1 MSKTTSK
8 TAAAKG
14 PCCKLAETLGAERT
28 AELNAELR
36 TSSHRS
42 FRKLAVELGGDVN
55 HTAVKRHKHKCL
67 GLGERS
73 EAVAQVRAAK
83 VDTVDLPPVKVK
95 RGRGQE
101 AGGTPG
107 TGGTAPEGVPGGGTG
122 TAPVPA
128 EDDPPRARA
137 RTQGSDKSAYL
148 HEERVLQIVAKV
160 ADGSLVPLNLE
171 QWAREWE
178 VTETTVR
185 RMVREAY
192 LHARVDRGT
201 IDERRVLAMGM
212 WERQIELCDDALLGE
227 DGYGAWLSA
236 MDKALL
242 LRERKGAIEG
252 WCKAAGV
259 FDDAAKL
266 QVNIVGHP
274 AFGGLVEAVLLALVD
289 EPTAR
294 AKVQRALRARA
305 EVLRQPVPAML
316 TPSSSEPVVI
326 ETTGESAA

>member
-1 MSKTTSK
+1 MSTTPSK
-8 TAAAKG
+8 AAAKA
-14 PCCKLAETLGAERT
+14 PCCKLAETLGVERT

-36 TSSHRS
+36 TPNHRS

-55 HTAVKRHKHKCL
+55 HTAVKRHKQKCL

-73 EAVAQVRAAK
+73 EAVAKVRAAK
-83 VDTVDLPPVKVK
+83 VDTGDLPPVKMK
-95 RGRGQE
+95 RGRAVE
-101 AGGTPG
+101 GGTPG
-107 TGGTAPEGVPGGGTG
+107 TGGTAPEAVPGGGTG
-122 TAPVPA
+122 AAPVPA

-137 RTQGSDKSAYL
+137 QGSDKSAYL

-160 ADGSLVPLNLE
+160 ADGSLVPRDLE

-227 DGYGAWLSA
+227 DGYGAGLSA

-274 AFGGLVEAVLLALVD
+274 AFGGLIEAVLLALVD
-289 EPTAR
+289 DPTAR

-316 TPSSSEPVVI
+316 APSSSERVVI
-326 ETTGESAA
+326 EATGESAA